1 MFVGGG
7 PMVDYVQLIN
17 RAVATLDPN
26 TREARQALYQRA
38 RQTLVDKLRSI
49 DPALSHTDLETER
62 AALESAIQQVERDTA
77 RRTTPPQRRPTQE
90 RAQEPT
96 QARTQARTQER
107 HDYRDRPPLKEPR
120 NWLRTAAVALG
131 VLLIFAV
138 GAGIYSFWPRSLDDV
153 RSMAKQRTVSS
164 ASEPAEIKSD
174 FVRLRQLVYYRT
186 TQPVGTIVVDKSQTF
201 LYVVRPNLSALR
213 YSIGVGTEC
222 IALSGLYHVAR
233 KEELPGGKQSGQQ
246 PPDSPVLYLDK
257 AEYRIHGFDGSARI
271 SLPEGCIRLIK
282 DDVVY
287 LYNHT
292 PLETRVVVAN

>member
-1 MFVGGG
+1 
-7 PMVDYVQLIN
+7 MVDYVQLIS

-38 RQTLVDKLRSI
+38 RQTLVDKLRSV
-49 DPALSHTDLETER
+49 DPALSHTNLETER
-62 AALESAIQQVERDTA
+62 AALELAIQQVERDA
-77 RRTTPPQRRPTQE
+77 VRAAPPQRQPARDRAQDRTQVRSQE
-90 RAQEPT
+90 RYS
-96 QARTQARTQER
+96 
-107 HDYRDRPPLKEPR
+107 YRDRPPLKDPR

-138 GAGIYSFWPRSLDDV
+138 GVGIYSFWPRSLDDV

-164 ASEPAEIKSD
+164 TSEPAEIKSD

-222 IALSGLYHVAR
+222 TALSGLYHVAR

-257 AEYRIHGFDGSARI
+257 ADYRIHGFDGSARI

>member
-1 MFVGGG
+1 
-7 PMVDYVQLIN
+7 MVDYVQLIS
-17 RAVATLDPN
+17 RAVATLNPN

-38 RQTLVDKLRSI
+38 RQTLVDKLSSI
-49 DPALSHTDLETER
+49 DPTLSHTDLKAER
-62 AALESAIQQVERDTA
+62 AALESAILQVEGDA
-77 RRTTPPQRRPTQE
+77 VRRAAPPQRQPAQDRTQDRVQVRSQE
-90 RAQEPT
+90 RY
-96 QARTQARTQER
+96 
-107 HDYRDRPPLKEPR
+107 DYRDRPPLKDPR
-120 NWLRTAAVALG
+120 NWLRTATVALG
-131 VLLIFAV
+131 VLLVFAV

-153 RSMAKQRTVSS
+153 RSMAKQRSVSS
-164 ASEPAEIKSD
+164 TSEPAEIKSD

-222 IALSGLYHVAR
+222 TALSGLYHVAR
-233 KEELPGGKQSGQQ
+233 KEELPGRKPSGQQ

-257 AEYRIHGFDGSARI
+257 ADYRIHGFDGSAKI

>member
-1 MFVGGG
+1 
-7 PMVDYVQLIN
+7 MVDYVQLIS

-38 RQTLVDKLRSI
+38 RQTLVDKLRSV
-49 DPALSHTDLETER
+49 DPALSHTNLETER
-62 AALESAIQQVERDTA
+62 AALESAIQQVERDA
-77 RRTTPPQRRPTQE
+77 VRAAPPQRQPARDRAQDRTQVRSQE
-90 RAQEPT
+90 RYS
-96 QARTQARTQER
+96 
-107 HDYRDRPPLKEPR
+107 YRDRPPLKDPR

-138 GAGIYSFWPRSLDDV
+138 GVGIYSFWPRSLDDV

-164 ASEPAEIKSD
+164 TSEPAEIKSD

-222 IALSGLYHVAR
+222 AALSGLYHVAR

-257 AEYRIHGFDGSARI
+257 ADYRIHGFDGSARI

>member
-1 MFVGGG
+1 
-7 PMVDYVQLIN
+7 MVDYVQLIS

-38 RQTLVDKLRSI
+38 RQTLVDKLSSM
-49 DPALSHTDLETER
+49 DPTLSHTDLKAER
-62 AALESAIQQVERDTA
+62 AALESAIQQVERDAA
-77 RRTTPPQRRPTQE
+77 RRAAPPQRQPAQDRVQDRAQDRVQARSQE
-90 RAQEPT
+90 RY
-96 QARTQARTQER
+96 
-107 HDYRDRPPLKEPR
+107 DYRDRPPLKDPR

-164 ASEPAEIKSD
+164 TSEPAEIKSD

-222 IALSGLYHVAR
+222 AALSGLYHVAR
-233 KEELPGGKQSGQQ
+233 KEELPGGKKSGQQ
-246 PPDSPVLYLDK
+246 PPDSPVYLDK
-257 AEYRIHGFDGSARI
+257 ADYRIHGFDGSARI
-271 SLPEGCIRLIK
+271 TLPEGCIRLIK
-282 DDVVY
+282 DDVIY